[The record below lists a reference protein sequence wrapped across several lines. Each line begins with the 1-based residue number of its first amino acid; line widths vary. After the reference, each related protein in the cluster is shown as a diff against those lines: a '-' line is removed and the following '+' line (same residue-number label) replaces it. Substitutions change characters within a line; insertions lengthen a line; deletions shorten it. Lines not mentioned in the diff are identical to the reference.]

1 MTEYLPLSFTL
12 EHPSSWTHLSVP
24 QFVYPPIYVP
34 PFVYS
39 PGVPTLVYPPQF
51 TLCAVY
57 VTTTQPLTDH
67 SSP

>member
-12 EHPSSWTHLSVP
+12 EHPSSCTHLSVP

-39 PGVPTLVYPPQF
+39 PGPVYPP
-51 TLCAVY
+51 
-57 VTTTQPLTDH
+57 
-67 SSP
+67 